1 MKKIKKGVTLLEVV
15 IALAIIAIMVMPLMS
30 SLLTSV
36 STNKK
41 SEDIQEA
48 KLISQK
54 VVERLRVED
63 EIKDGKILLGDM
75 ELAFEKKLNS
85 VGKNYFLVKS
95 NEVKGFSLEGK
106 IFEEDVQEMNNN
118 TATETYKN
126 QTLGM
131 LVVVDSDGVYYSN
144 NTYKDKSIEEI
155 IGEEKNNLTN
165 FKKLEKNG
173 AEINIQFKNATS
185 TDNGNKFDI
194 YINDSKKVDE
204 TEEGV
209 GIYIIEKNN
218 FQFNFLNESN
228 KTQNIY
234 VFKNSNLSKEDGA
247 LEGQV
252 KEVGS
257 FNKFTNI
264 IFDSNNK
271 SKGLYT
277 FKFDVK
283 RKNEVIESIES
294 QFYLKG

>member
-54 VVERLRVED
+54 FVELLRVED

-75 ELAFEKKLNS
+75 ELVLEKKLNS

-118 TATETYKN
+118 IATETYKN

-131 LVVVDSDGVYYSN
+131 LVVVDSNGVYYSN

-155 IGEEKNNLTN
+155 VDEEKNNLTK
-165 FKKLEKNG
+165 FEMLERNG
-173 AEINIQFKNATS
+173 TEINIQFKNATS

-194 YINDSKKVDE
+194 YINNSKKVDE
-204 TEEGV
+204 TEEGI
-209 GIYIIEKNN
+209 GIYILAEDRH
-218 FQFNFLNESN
+218 QARLFLVGFAPVVVLADQG
-228 KTQNIY
+228 K
-234 VFKNSNLSKEDGA
+234 VLLVDFLLA
-247 LEGQV
+247 LLVAAKVVER
-252 KEVGS
+252 
-257 FNKFTNI
+257 
-264 IFDSNNK
+264 D
-271 SKGLYT
+271 
-277 FKFDVK
+277 DV
-283 RKNEVIESIES
+283 
-294 QFYLKG
+294 LA